1 MAAGVK
7 VTLTVRETYKNLV
20 NNLTMV
26 RRFGAHLESLGRVPA
41 ETDPEMGAGSTDM
54 GDVSQV
60 IPSIHPY
67 VSIGPK
73 ALSGHTVEFRE
84 AALSERGLAAMV
96 AAAKAMAL
104 TAYDVLSQPELMTR
118 ARRDFNGAAA
128 ARN

>member
-1 MAAGVK
+1 M
-7 VTLTVRETYKNLV
+7 
-20 NNLTMV
+20 
-26 RRFGAHLESLGRVPA
+26 
-41 ETDPEMGAGSTDM
+41 GSTDM
-54 GDVSQV
+54 GDVSHV

-73 ALSGHTVEFRE
+73 TLAGHTVEFRE
-84 AALSERGLAAMV
+84 AALSERGLAAML

-118 ARRDFNGAAA
+118 VRRDFDGGAP